1 MINFRPND
9 TDNRLKAEI
18 EKRMQSERTAQ
29 EEIERLRREL
39 EYMRGQPRDV
49 IIRHKPEPAPAPK
62 PNQPVILN

>member
-1 MINFRPND
+1 
-9 TDNRLKAEI
+9 
-18 EKRMQSERTAQ
+18 MQSERTAQ